1 MRFKVSD
8 AHVCIFLC
16 IMLSVYSMIV
26 RVGIMLSSE
35 GVQEMLPQ
43 TMLLYY
49 VDYNNVIDYIDL
61 YRLF

>member
-8 AHVCIFLC
+8 VYVCIFVC

-49 VDYNNVIDYIDL
+49 IIIM
-61 YRLF
+61 

>member
-1 MRFKVSD
+1 MS
-8 AHVCIFLC
+8 IFVY

-26 RVGIMLSSE
+26 RVGIVLLSE

-49 VDYNNVIDYIDL
+49 IDYNVIDYIILIFIDYFKL
-61 YRLF
+61 

>member
-1 MRFKVSD
+1 MS
-8 AHVCIFLC
+8 IFVC

-26 RVGIMLSSE
+26 RVGIVLLSE

-49 VDYNNVIDYIDL
+49 IDYNVIDYIILIFIDYFKL
-61 YRLF
+61 